1 MCEVAEVGEGEAV
14 EDSLTVDVTEISP
27 RPQASSRGL
36 RLQVEGTL

>member
-27 RPQASSRGL
+27 WPQASRGL